1 MTWALQMRGSKSS
14 YGERVSRHSEVA
26 VKEVEYGEPHWSKT
40 KQGTQVEDKATVAFS
55 DLISG
60 AGVTNG
66 CDLPDVPAR
75 NLGLLKEQSALN
87 H

>member
-1 MTWALQMRGSKSS
+1 M
-14 YGERVSRHSEVA
+14 
-26 VKEVEYGEPHWSKT
+26 
-40 KQGTQVEDKATVAFS
+40 EDKATVAFS